1 MKILR
6 SLGMA
11 LAMLGG
17 LALGVASLVVAPILR
32 NLANVCDRAACGIAK
47 LDLELA
53 HKFADK
59 VPLSDDV
66 LANMQRES
74 HGFRQ
79 SSAVEPEGHQT
90 WRTA

>member
-1 MKILR
+1 MKIMR

-32 NLANVCDRAACGIAK
+32 TMVNVCDRAACGIAK

-59 VPLSDDV
+59 VTLSDDV

>member
-1 MKILR
+1 MKIFR
-6 SLGMA
+6 SIGMA
-11 LAMLGG
+11 LAIMAGTA
-17 LALGVASLVVAPILR
+17 LAVCAPVAYRVLR
-32 NLANVCDRAACGIAK
+32 VLADVCDRAACGIAK

-53 HKFADK
+53 HKFSEK
-59 VPLSDDV
+59 VKLSDDV